1 MLTGLPGFVIII
13 FIITVIVT
21 YLIFI
26 SAVINK
32 LWPSIIILLWI
43 SLISILAYNGFYKDT
58 SGFPPK
64 LILAIIPAIILII
77 VLLLSKKG
85 QVFTNSLDVRKLTL
99 LHIVRIPVEL
109 TLYWLAV
116 NKAVPDL
123 MTFTGRN
130 FDIVAGITAP
140 LIYFICFKGNEVKN
154 RSLLLAWNF
163 ICLGLLLNIVINA
176 VLSVPFSFQQFA
188 FDQPNIAIL
197 YFPYVLLPSFIV
209 MIVLYSHLAVISRLL
224 KNKKNLL

>member
-1 MLTGLPGFVIII
+1 MLPGLPAYVITT
-13 FIITVIVT
+13 FLITVIYT

-26 SAVINK
+26 SAVK
-32 LWPSIIILLWI
+32 YKVWPSIIIFLWI
-43 SLISILAYNGFYKDT
+43 TLTSIIAYKDFYKDT

-64 LILAIIPAIILII
+64 LMLAVLPFIIFII
-77 VLLLSKKG
+77 VILVSNKG
-85 QVFTNSLDVRKLTL
+85 QAFTDKLDIRKLTL

-116 NKAVPDL
+116 NKAVPEL

-130 FDIVAGITAP
+130 FDILAGITAP
-140 LIYFICFKGNEVKN
+140 LIYFICFNGNLVKN
-154 RSLLLAWNF
+154 RNLLLAWNF

-176 VLSVPFSFQQFA
+176 VLSAPFSFQQFA
-188 FDQPNIAIL
+188 FDQPNIAVL

-209 MIVLYSHLAVISRLL
+209 MIVLFSHLAAIRRLL
-224 KNKKNLL
+224 IK

>member
-1 MLTGLPGFVIII
+1 MLTGLPAYVIIT
-13 FIITVIVT
+13 FLITVISA

-26 SAVINK
+26 SAVKNK
-32 LWPSIIILLWI
+32 IWPSVIIVLWI
-43 SLISILAYNGFYKDT
+43 TLASILAYKGFFKDT

-64 LILAIIPAIILII
+64 LMLAVLTVIIFII
-77 VLLLSKKG
+77 VLLVSKKG
-85 QVFTNSLDVRKLTL
+85 QNFRDSLDLRKLTL

-116 NKAVPDL
+116 HKAVPDL

-154 RSLLLAWNF
+154 RGLLLAWNI

-176 VLSVPFSFQQFA
+176 VLSAPFSIQQLA

-209 MIVLYSHLAVISRLL
+209 MIVLFSHLVVIRRLL
-224 KNKKNLL
+224 KK

>member
-1 MLTGLPGFVIII
+1 MLTGLPAYVIIT
-13 FIITVIVT
+13 FIITLMLT
-21 YLIFI
+21 YQIFI
-26 SAVINK
+26 SAVKNK
-32 LWPSIIILLWI
+32 VWPSVFILLWI
-43 SLISILAYNGFYKDT
+43 TLTSILAYKEFFKDS

-64 LILAIIPAIILII
+64 LMLAVLPAIIFIL
-77 VLLLSKKG
+77 VLLVSKKG
-85 QVFTNSLDVRKLTL
+85 QAFTDSLDLRKLTL

-140 LIYFICFKGNEVKN
+140 LIYFICFKGDEVKN
-154 RSLLLAWNF
+154 RNLLLAWNF

-176 VLSVPFSFQQFA
+176 VLSAPFSIQQFA

-209 MIVLYSHLAVISRLL
+209 MIVLFSHLVVIKRLL
-224 KNKKNLL
+224 KNKKALS